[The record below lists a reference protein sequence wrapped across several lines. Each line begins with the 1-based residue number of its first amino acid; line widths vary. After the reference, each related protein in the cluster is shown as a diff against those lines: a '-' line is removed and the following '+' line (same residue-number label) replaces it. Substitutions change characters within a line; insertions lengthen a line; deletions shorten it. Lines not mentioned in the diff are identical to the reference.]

1 VDPFCTG
8 AGVGAGLW
16 ANVVDAVS
24 ATRAA
29 ASFTVRVIVTTS
41 DF

>member
-1 VDPFCTG
+1 
-8 AGVGAGLW
+8 
-16 ANVVDAVS
+16 VDAVS

-41 DF
+41 GRAENERLERA